1 MTFKVVIPARHGATR
16 LPGKP
21 LRQIAGKPMIWHV
34 WRRAVESG
42 AAAVVIATDH
52 ASIVAAAR
60 EFGADVCLTAA
71 HHASGTDRLAEVCAS
86 RGWADGQIVVNLQ
99 GDEPAMPAE
108 NVRRVAEN
116 LAAEPLADLA
126 TLCVPVGRVEELLD
140 HNVVK
145 VVRDARDF
153 ALYFSRSPIPWHRDG
168 GFSRDAGM
176 PPGKWY
182 RHVGLYA
189 YRVGALRR
197 FAALPVA
204 DLEQVERLEQLRAL
218 TAGMHIH
225 VGQAL
230 ALPGIGVDTEADL
243 ARVEQL
249 LAS

>member
-21 LRQIAGKPMIWHV
+21 LRPIAGAPMIWHV

-42 AAAVVIATDH
+42 AEAVVIATDH
-52 ASIVAAAR
+52 PSIVKTAR

-71 HHASGTDRLAEVCAS
+71 HHASGTDRLAEVCAR
-86 RGWADGQIVVNLQ
+86 RGWPDEQIVVNLQ

-153 ALYFSRSPIPWHRDG
+153 ALYFSRSPIPWQRDG

-176 PPGKWY
+176 PPGNWY

-197 FAALPVA
+197 FATLPVA
-204 DLEQVERLEQLRAL
+204 ELEQAERLEQLRAL
-218 TAGMHIH
+218 AAGMRIH
-225 VGQAL
+225 VGEAL

-243 ARVEQL
+243 VRVEQL